1 MKNTLILS
9 AALAVFALNSCKES
23 ETTATNLTTTPAA
36 DFGKYFTEEE
46 LADAQDIHIA
56 RTSVKPGDEITLK
69 GEAMGRG
76 KVFVDGR
83 ASFILGD
90 PTKLTTCDKI
100 PGDSCETPWDACCDS
115 SELKRVGIASIQ
127 IVDEDGRVLDGD
139 LKGQNGL
146 KELSQVTVTGTVAEN
161 STEENLVV
169 NATKIRVG
177 GD

>member
-23 ETTATNLTTTPAA
+23 ETTASAENATPTA
-36 DFGKYFTEEE
+36 DFGKYFTQEE
-46 LADAQDIHIA
+46 LANAQDIHVA
-56 RTSVKPGDEITLK
+56 RTTAKPGDEITLK

-100 PGDSCETPWDACCDS
+100 PGDNCETPWDACCDS

-139 LKGQNGL
+139 LKGTEGL
-146 KELSQVTVTGTVAEN
+146 KELSAVTVTGTVAEN
-161 STEENLVV
+161 STEDNLIV
-169 NATKIRVG
+169 NAKKIRVNE
-177 GD
+177 